1 MSSATTE
8 PQPGPRAR
16 VAVITGGARRIGRT
30 VAERLHALGFDIALH
45 YRSAHAQAQELQQ
58 QLNAQRAGS
67 CAIFAADFAR
77 LESVAAFC
85 QAVLAAYGRIDLL
98 VNNASGFEATPIAVA
113 SPEQFDSMLASNLR
127 GPYFLI
133 QGMLPGL
140 ASGSSIVNILD
151 THVHRPLRDFNAY
164 CAAKAGME
172 SLTRSLAV
180 ELGPDIRVNGVAPGA
195 ILWPE
200 GDDAYDEAA
209 RERTIAATPLQRMGC
224 PEDIARTVA
233 FLACDAPFIS
243 GQVIAVDG
251 GRSLTF

>member
-1 MSSATTE
+1 MGLLMVAK
-8 PQPGPRAR
+8 

-30 VAERLHALGFDIALH
+30 LAEHLHALGFDIALH
-45 YRSAHAQAQELQQ
+45 YRSSTADARQLQQ
-58 QLNAQRAGS
+58 QLNGERAGS
-67 CAIFAADFAR
+67 CTIFQADFSD

-85 QAVLAAYGRIDLL
+85 EAVLAAYGKIDLL
-98 VNNASGFEATPIAVA
+98 VNNASGFEATPITDT
-113 SPEQFDSMLASNLR
+113 SPAQFDSMVSSNLR

-133 QGMLPGL
+133 QGIIPGL
-140 ASGSSIVNILD
+140 RKGASIVNILD
-151 THVHRPLRDFNAY
+151 THVYRPLPDFNAY
-164 CAAKAGME
+164 CAAKAAME

-200 GDDAYDEAA
+200 GEDAYDEAA
-209 RERTIAATPLQRMGC
+209 RERTIASTPLQRMGA
-224 PEDIARTVA
+224 PQDIARTVA